1 VTERERMRRSGVR
14 ESEREREL
22 VRVSERKRK
31 LKRGGQLQK
40 TSVEELL
47 YFACFRM

>member
-1 VTERERMRRSGVR
+1 MRRSGVR

-31 LKRGGQLQK
+31 LKKG
-40 TSVEELL
+40 E
-47 YFACFRM
+47 